1 MKAVVAAFNQEKALV
16 AAFSVITN
24 LRMEIFEALSGTG
37 HYTRALPDWIWRY
50 YLLTSVPQLWQ
61 RIYIDN
67 YNVWK
72 RRILL
77 FRNLKC
83 LVLLNL
89 RTIELKNISLV
100 KEDTYFELG
109 KLNKQTNIQN

>member
-1 MKAVVAAFNQEKALV
+1 MQLAGYPKDSKEMPPLIV
-16 AAFSVITN
+16 T
-24 LRMEIFEALSGTG
+24 T
-37 HYTRALPDWIWRY
+37 
-50 YLLTSVPQLWQ
+50 YL
-61 RIYIDN
+61 YIDN
-67 YNVWK
+67 HNVWK

-77 FRNLKC
+77 FCNLKC

>member
-1 MKAVVAAFNQEKALV
+1 MQLAGYPKDSKEMPPLIV
-16 AAFSVITN
+16 T
-24 LRMEIFEALSGTG
+24 T
-37 HYTRALPDWIWRY
+37 
-50 YLLTSVPQLWQ
+50 YL
-61 RIYIDN
+61 YIDN
-67 YNVWK
+67 HNVWK
-72 RRILL
+72 RRLLL

-89 RTIELKNISLV
+89 RTLELKNISPV